1 MFVARDE
8 ELNREVALKQILD
21 RHADDPVSRNR
32 FLLEAEITGS
42 LEHPGIVPVYSMGR
56 DERGRPYYAMRF
68 IRGDNLQETI
78 RGFHAEGTSRS
89 PGERALALQKL
100 LRRFLDVCNAIG
112 YAHSRGVLHRDIKPS
127 NIVVGH
133 HGETLVVD
141 WGLAKA
147 FGAADFVPA
156 FAAQQ
161 LTPSP
166 LSGSAETLPGSA
178 LGTPAYMSP
187 EQARGASTAVGPR
200 SDVYSLG
207 ATLYCLLTGMPPF
220 EGDDVG
226 AVLRQVQ
233 AGEFPPPR
241 AVQPSVDRALEAVCL
256 KAMATRPDDRYS
268 TPQELAQDIE
278 RWLADEP
285 VSAHREPWTVR
296 LGRWGRRHKPLVFAL
311 AALLIAAVVALA
323 ISTTLIEREQKQT
336 EAQHL
341 RAEEHFRLAF
351 HAVDRMLREVGET
364 ELADVPQME
373 PVRRELLKDACQFY
387 QKLLQKRGDDRALWL
402 ATGRAHSRLGDIL
415 ELQGEYDPAEQSYR
429 RAMAILAGPM
439 DEGSEFD
446 RQRELARAMD
456 GLGVLLKD
464 IHRSGE
470 SERWLRAALELRRRL
485 AAARRDPADL
495 QDEKDTL
502 YQLGTLIARQGG
514 RRKEAEAVYRQ
525 ALQAQADLVA
535 RVGDSPKA
543 RKNRARSLNQ
553 WGILLEKV
561 RPSDAEKVFREALSI
576 QEKLADESPS
586 VASYRWALAR
596 TSSNLGS
603 VLSTKRDD
611 RAAREESE
619 RRYDQAVNVLKKLAD
634 DFPSVPDY
642 RHDLAS
648 ASANLGML
656 QLSRREFARA
666 ETTLRGA
673 LAVLEALVEQ
683 FPRRPDYQ
691 LQRAATYRMLGI
703 LLSRTQRPDDAGEA
717 FRKARGSLETLVVA
731 FPEAPEYQSALG
743 CAGDDLALLA
753 LARGQLD
760 AARHELTQA
769 LTHHGKAWLA
779 DESDRFRRGC
789 LLRDYTNLAT
799 VHRRLKEPAAAAEAA
814 QQLPRLAPDD
824 PDQYSLAAWNLAL
837 CAALVSQDRN
847 SADAEREA
855 RQESYARQAVELLRG
870 AMERGFNNIDE
881 LKSADY
887 DLAVRAGRFPG
898 ASLPSAG
905 RTFDALEKPDDANR
919 MKLAASPWPR
929 SLASQRGRW
938 GRQTPRRRTAKA
950 YVQLAQDL
958 EVEWPG
964 CPDRQDQTEREVS
977 ATVQADIDAE
987 GQIDLVDRLDRIRQ
1001 LRHQVV
1007 QGRVH
1012 MDLER
1017 RGDGR
1022 DQTSQL
1028 AIAVNEIADP
1038 DVIESEQQ
1046 VLAVDRHGDCRE
1058 ALHVP
1063 AVRAPEIPEKR
1074 LQVRTVILGG
1084 GRAGDLVAGVIVGR
1098 GRDGYGEP
1106 GRDQIV
1112 AVPSA
1117 AHYIF

>member
-1 MFVARDE
+1 MSGRPASGEQSPGPGRDCGLLSRARRIDAACDGFEIHWRGGRHPAIEDYLAEVPEPERPALLRELLALELELRREEGEVPGRGEYLRRFPEQAEAIDWAFGSGASGPNTAPPGGAGAAGRPRVEAGRFRILRRHARGGLGEVFVARDE

-42 LEHPGIVPVYSMGR
+42 LEHPGIVPVHGMGL
-56 DERGRPYYAMRF
+56 DERGRPYYAMRL

-78 RGFHAEGTSRS
+78 RGFHAEGALRS
-89 PGERALALQKL
+89 PGERVLALQKL

-147 FGAADFVPA
+147 FGAANVAPA

-187 EQARGASTAVGPR
+187 EQARGAAAVGPR

-207 ATLYCLLTGMPPF
+207 ATLYCLLTGKPPF

-233 AGEFPPPR
+233 AGEFRPPR
-241 AVQPSVDRALEAVCL
+241 ALDPSVDRALDAVCL
-256 KAMATRPDDRYS
+256 RAMATRPDDRYS
-268 TPQELAQDIE
+268 APQELAQDIE

-296 LGRWGRRHKPLVFAL
+296 LGRWGRRHRPLIGAL

-336 EAQHL
+336 EAQHR
-341 RAEEHFRLAF
+341 RAEDHFQLAF

-387 QKLLQKRGDDRALWL
+387 QKLLQKRGDDPALCL
-402 ATGRAHSRLGDIL
+402 ATGRAHSRLGDVL

-429 RAMAILAGPM
+429 RAMVILAGPM
-439 DEGSEFD
+439 DEGSEVD
-446 RQRELARAMD
+446 RRRELARAMD
-456 GLGVLLKD
+456 GLGVLLKR

-485 AAARRDPADL
+485 AAARSEPADL

-502 YQLGTLIARQGG
+502 YHLGTLIARQGG
-514 RRKEAEAVYRQ
+514 RRKEAEAAYQ
-525 ALQAQADLVA
+525 EALQAQADRVA
-535 RVGDSPKA
+535 RVADSPDA
-543 RKNRARSLNQ
+543 RKNRARYLNQ
-553 WGILLEKV
+553 WGILLEKF
-561 RPSDAEKVFREALSI
+561 RPSDAEKVFREALNI
-576 QEKLADESPS
+576 QETLADESPS

-611 RAAREESE
+611 RAAREEGH

-648 ASANLGML
+648 ASANFGML
-656 QLSRREFARA
+656 QLNRREFARA

-673 LAVLEALVEQ
+673 LTLLETLVEQ
-683 FPRRPDYQ
+683 FPRRPDYR
-691 LQRAATYRMLGI
+691 LQWAATHRMLGI
-703 LLSRTQRPDDAGEA
+703 LLSRTQRPEDAGEA
-717 FRKARGSLETLVVA
+717 FLKARGSLETLVAA

-760 AARHELTQA
+760 AARHELSQA

-779 DESDRFRRGC
+779 DESDRFRREC

-799 VHRRLKEPAAAAEAA
+799 VHRRLKEPAAAADAA
-814 QQLPRLAPDD
+814 KQLTRLAPDD

-837 CAALVSQDRN
+837 CAALVSQDPN
-847 SADAEREA
+847 STEAEREA
-855 RQESYARQAVELLRG
+855 RKQSYARQAVELLRG
-870 AMERGFNNIDE
+870 AMERGFKNIDE

-887 DLAVRAGRFPG
+887 DL
-898 ASLPSAG
+898 L
-905 RTFDALEKPDDANR
+905 
-919 MKLAASPWPR
+919 
-929 SLASQRGRW
+929 
-938 GRQTPRRRTAKA
+938 
-950 YVQLAQDL
+950 
-958 EVEWPG
+958 
-964 CPDRQDQTEREVS
+964 
-977 ATVQADIDAE
+977 
-987 GQIDLVDRLDRIRQ
+987 
-1001 LRHQVV
+1001 
-1007 QGRVH
+1007 
-1012 MDLER
+1012 
-1017 RGDGR
+1017 
-1022 DQTSQL
+1022 
-1028 AIAVNEIADP
+1028 
-1038 DVIESEQQ
+1038 
-1046 VLAVDRHGDCRE
+1046 
-1058 ALHVP
+1058 
-1063 AVRAPEIPEKR
+1063 
-1074 LQVRTVILGG
+1074 
-1084 GRAGDLVAGVIVGR
+1084 R
-1098 GRDGYGEP
+1098 GRDDFQELLRRLEERLMLSRSRTTRNG
-1106 GRDQIV
+1106 
-1112 AVPSA
+1112 
-1117 AHYIF
+1117 